1 MTHRSYL
8 SLVVWLLVTI
18 AVIVI
23 LALYELDAYI
33 LWVSAFAEVGGMVA
47 IWIEFRRDRS
57 LSEASFVMQLNQT
70 FITDDELSE
79 LEFRL
84 EQYRRLGK
92 PLGLSIEKK
101 EYKSLLNYLD
111 FQEGLA
117 MLVEKKILTIEAID
131 KVFSDRFFLVMNN
144 PEVQQLELL
153 PDALSYQGCYTLY
166 DKWYD
171 YRKEKNLPIILE
183 DYSLRKIMVKENGYF
198 SL

>member
-1 MTHRSYL
+1 MKHRNYL
-8 SLVVWLLVTI
+8 SLVILLLITI

-23 LALYELDAYI
+23 LALYELDSYI

-57 LSEASFVMQLNQT
+57 LNEASFVMQLNQT
-70 FITDDELSE
+70 FITDDELSD

-84 EQYRRLGK
+84 EQYRRLGM
-92 PLGLSIEKK
+92 PLGLSIENRD
-101 EYKSLLNYLD
+101 YKALLNYLD

-117 MLVEKKILTIEAID
+117 MLVEKKILSVEAID

-144 PEVQQLELL
+144 PEVQKLELI
-153 PDALSYQGCYTLY
+153 PDALSYQGCYSLY

-171 YRKEKNLPIILE
+171 YRKEKNLPILLE
-183 DYSLRKIMVKENGYF
+183 DYSLRKTLTKKN
-198 SL
+198 